1 MIDPAGGHIPMQD
14 LPALPPFCQ
23 VCQLPCVLPRLDQN
37 QFRLVDVGGKKYA
50 ACSEG
55 CEWVLHNWPGCYTQR
70 RQFWARYHGWDLA
83 DVILDLGYIRP
94 DGQTLIGQ
102 PALNLKRMWTIDD
115 IRKLKYEVKDPLHGI
130 NG

>member
-1 MIDPAGGHIPMQD
+1 
-14 LPALPPFCQ
+14 
-23 VCQLPCVLPRLDQN
+23 
-37 QFRLVDVGGKKYA
+37 
-50 ACSEG
+50 
-55 CEWVLHNWPGCYTQR
+55 
-70 RQFWARYHGWDLA
+70 
-83 DVILDLGYIRP
+83 LDLGYIRP